1 MSETIR
7 ASVTAVDRGQV
18 EAAYAIGMKGYQAF
32 SRIVLPQA
40 LAIAVPVFSNLVIAL
55 LKDTSLA
62 FTLGVMEMTGKAE
75 TLGALTQHFVEAYIS
90 LSLIYLAV
98 SLTLEKL
105 LRIAERRLLRH
116 EQPDPAGQR
125 RFRLQRKR
133 GYRGLISRHRFRQR
147 RGGSMKIDPSFIWTA
162 FTQLLPSIPT
172 TLAITAVSVSC
183 GFIIGLIAAL
193 LRIYKVP
200 VLGQIA
206 SGYVTFIRGTPM
218 LTHLLLIY
226 FGLPMLLDAVS
237 VGLGW
242 GFKSTSIPMI
252 GFAFISFSIT
262 AGAYMSEVIRAG
274 LLAVNRG
281 QLEAAYSIGMTT
293 PQAAADHFPAGI
305 GRKPAEPVQFRHRHA
320 ARLHACFCRLRGGN
334 QREGADRGVDQLEV
348 FRSLFGRGRHFLGAD
363 ALDRTADRGH
373 RETNQYVQSG
383 GVA

>member
-1 MSETIR
+1 MGAPFDYTYIFGYFPKLLSTLGMTLLIVAGSLLAGIVVSFLIALPRLYRIPVLNGLARVYVSFFRGTPILIQLFLFYYGLPEMLKLVHIDMSKAPVLVFVILTYGLHTGAFMSETIR

-133 GYRGLISRHRFRQR
+133 GYRGLI
-147 RGGSMKIDPSFIWTA
+147 
-162 FTQLLPSIPT
+162 
-172 TLAITAVSVSC
+172 
-183 GFIIGLIAAL
+183 
-193 LRIYKVP
+193 
-200 VLGQIA
+200 
-206 SGYVTFIRGTPM
+206 
-218 LTHLLLIY
+218 
-226 FGLPMLLDAVS
+226 
-237 VGLGW
+237 
-242 GFKSTSIPMI
+242 
-252 GFAFISFSIT
+252 
-262 AGAYMSEVIRAG
+262 
-274 LLAVNRG
+274 
-281 QLEAAYSIGMTT
+281 
-293 PQAAADHFPAGI
+293 AGI
-305 GRKPAEPVQFRHRHA
+305 GSGKGGAEA
-320 ARLHACFCRLRGGN
+320 
-334 QREGADRGVDQLEV
+334 
-348 FRSLFGRGRHFLGAD
+348 
-363 ALDRTADRGH
+363 
-373 RETNQYVQSG
+373 
-383 GVA
+383 